1 MTSVTSVAAVPAA
14 RLATRLVFLFAG
26 IATAAWAP
34 LVPFVKARAGLDDGT
49 LGLLLLA
56 LGTGSIL
63 MMPLAGVL
71 ATRFGCR
78 TVIIVSAVIAVAMLP
93 LLAATSALVWLVPA
107 LFLFGAAIGTAD
119 VTINVQAII
128 VEREAGRPMMS
139 GFHALFS
146 VGGIVGAAGMA
157 ALLGVGATPL
167 LAVGLVVMGLLVLL
181 GLAYGGLLPYGSQS
195 EGPAFALPRGIVLL
209 IGLLCFVTFLAE
221 GAMLDWSAV
230 FLDTVVGMDPAFA
243 GLGYAAFAAAMT
255 VGRFAGDRIVHHF
268 GPTRVLTLGGLIAAS
283 GFAIATLLPFWQ
295 GALFGY
301 ALVGIG
307 ASNIVPVLFS
317 SVGRQKRMPESLAL
331 PAVSTMGYAGILAGP
346 ALIGFI
352 AHLTSLSAAL
362 LLLSVGL
369 IGVAIGAR
377 WLRSL

>member
-78 TVIIVSAVIAVAMLP
+78 AVIIVSAVIAVAMLP
-93 LLAATSALVWLVPA
+93 LLAAASALVWLVPA

-167 LAVGLVVMGLLVLL
+167 LAVGLVVIGLLVLL

-268 GPTRVLTLGGLIAAS
+268 GPIRVLTLGGLIAAS